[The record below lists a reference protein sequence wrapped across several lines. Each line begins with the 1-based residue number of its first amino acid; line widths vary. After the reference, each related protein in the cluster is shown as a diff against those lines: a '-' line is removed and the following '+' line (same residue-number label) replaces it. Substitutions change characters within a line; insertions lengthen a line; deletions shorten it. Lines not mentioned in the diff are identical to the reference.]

1 MTEED
6 PDVFPEDM
14 SNGNIKQHE
23 KINWSVTNC
32 STAANYYHLLRRQVK
47 RGFRKPLI
55 SMQPKSLLRLK
66 DAGASMDDINEGTC
80 FWPVLPEATPESLVA
95 PEDVKRV
102 IFCTGKVYYDL
113 ARARSLNEI
122 DDIAIAR

>member
-1 MTEED
+1 MCLLL
-6 PDVFPEDM
+6 PFAAAP
-14 SNGNIKQHE
+14 GNVKQHE

-32 STAANYYHLLRRQVK
+32 STSANYYHLLRRQVK

-55 SMQPKSLLRLK
+55 AMQPKSLLRLK

-80 FWPVLPEATPESLVA
+80 FRPVLPEATPESLVA
-95 PEDVKRV
+95 PEDVKPV

-113 ARARSLNEI
+113 ARARALNEI